1 MPIIG
6 AHVSAAGGLY
16 HVFEN
21 AKNINAQALQIFGA
35 SPRQWKANLPTAEI
49 LKKYH
54 DAREKAGNPP
64 VFLHAAYLVNL
75 GSTDKEL
82 YKKSLENL
90 ATHLQIAELLK
101 AEGLIYHIGSCKNST
116 TEKSFQ
122 LVADGMLKVLEK
134 VPGNAHLIME
144 NSAGGGDKI
153 GTTLEEIGE
162 IFHLAN
168 HPRIKVCIDT
178 AHAFA
183 TGLLEKFTPAE
194 LEKFT
199 KTAEKSFGLE
209 NLTVLH
215 INDSKVPFNC
225 KKDRHEN
232 LGEGHIGLQ
241 AFQNLAQ
248 HKYLGQ
254 LPWLLEVPGFDNQ
267 GPDKKNIEI
276 ANSLF

>member
-6 AHVSAAGGLY
+6 AHVSTAGGLY
-16 HVFEN
+16 HAFEN
-21 AKNINAQALQIFGA
+21 AKNINADALQIFGA
-35 SPRQWKANLPTAEI
+35 SPRQWKANLPSKEI

-54 DAREKAGNPP
+54 EAREKAKNPP

-75 GSTDKEL
+75 GTPDKEL
-82 YKKSLENL
+82 YKKSIENL
-90 ATHLQIAELLK
+90 STHLQIAELLK
-101 AEGLIYHIGSCKNST
+101 AEGLVYHIGSYKNSS

-122 LVADGMLKVLEK
+122 LVADGMLEVLK
-134 VPGNAHLIME
+134 NVPGNAKLIME
-144 NSAGGGDKI
+144 NSAGGGQKI

-183 TGLLEKFTPAE
+183 SGLLEKFSPEE
-194 LEKFT
+194 LKNFT
-199 KTAEKSFGLE
+199 KTAEKSFGLK
-209 NLTVLH
+209 NLIVLH

-232 LGEGHIGLQ
+232 LGQGFIGLP
-241 AFQNLAQ
+241 AFQNLAN
-248 HKYLGQ
+248 HKYLGS
-254 LPWLLEVPGFDNQ
+254 LPWLLEVPGFDNE
-267 GPDKKNIEI
+267 GPDAKNIEI
-276 ANSLF
+276 AKNL